1 MTFKKL
7 YISFFSRL
15 EVLNLLDGPCYQ
27 GAMHFRDGADA
38 STEYEYDKNGNMTKD
53 LNKGIA
59 GIEYNS
65 LNLPLNIRHNNGN
78 MEHYTYSAAGTKLCT
93 TSRTLSVGVLSPMT
107 GVMQQSSAVSPRD
120 GEIHFTYYCGNV
132 IYDGNVTRI
141 LTDEGYVTFNGTTPV
156 YHYYL
161 KDHLGNNRVVLGQ
174 NGAVEQVNHY
184 YPFGGLMGES
194 IGGSTQPYKY
204 NGKELDRANG
214 LDWCDYGARWYDA
227 TRTGWTSVD
236 PLCEKYYN
244 VSPYVYCVNNPV
256 NAIDH
261 DGRDVLIW
269 YTDRKGKDNYI
280 IYDGTQRCVPNNTFV
295 LDFIHTY
302 NFLKSRNAGKNV
314 VNAVTKHDILIEVQE
329 SYKTEYD
336 NSDRRKTVFWQPRKG
351 LKTSKGGK
359 QSPAT
364 RLEHEFDHGID
375 DIKDSGR
382 HRHRKEKQDERYDNR
397 EERRVIT
404 GSETDTARKLGESVR
419 YDHGGTTYDVVEP
432 TTTK

>member
-1 MTFKKL
+1 
-7 YISFFSRL
+7 
-15 EVLNLLDGPCYQ
+15 
-27 GAMHFRDGADA
+27 MHFRDGADA

-78 MEHYTYSAAGTKLCT
+78 MEHYTYSAAGTKLCA

-204 NGKELDRANG
+204 NGKELDRTNG

-236 PLCEKYYN
+236 PLCEKYYY
-244 VSPYVYCVNNPV
+244 VSPYVYCMNNPTKF
-256 NAIDH
+256 IDP
-261 DGRDVLIW
+261 DGRDTYLYATTLPGSSLPFATHTFIVV
-269 YTDRKGKDNYI
+269 TNKKGDVQGYFAYGSE
-280 IYDGTQRCVPNNTFV
+280 YDGIKGAFGGQLVQRSYDQDLSIINGQDKEDLKSKLLVDPPKGMTTESFDKKVMDVGNSFGN
-295 LDFIHTY
+295 DPGITY
-302 NFLKSRNAGKNV
+302 NVIPTKPTEGNCNTSTSTILLKAGVSKSKLDELEKKIPGINTGFDNQPHPWYAKEQKAAVESERKVKELENV
-314 VNAVTKHDILIEVQE
+314 LFNNK
-329 SYKTEYD
+329 
-336 NSDRRKTVFWQPRKG
+336 
-351 LKTSKGGK
+351 
-359 QSPAT
+359 
-364 RLEHEFDHGID
+364 
-375 DIKDSGR
+375 
-382 HRHRKEKQDERYDNR
+382 
-397 EERRVIT
+397 
-404 GSETDTARKLGESVR
+404 
-419 YDHGGTTYDVVEP
+419 
-432 TTTK
+432 